1 VEKYAKNCVFLHW
14 LILEFLKNAS
24 VESFELSSKIAD
36 LFILHRA
43 EVILIIWLFP
53 PMLQASQQL
62 STVLT
67 QLQPKRLQRL
77 LKVIKTGLLPTTEQS
92 LSSTLPGHPLPFE
105 LSSLSTEVNMC
116 ATEID
121 IMLSAGR
128 TLTLVL

>member
-1 VEKYAKNCVFLHW
+1 MEKYAKNCVFLHW

-77 LKVIKTGLLPTTEQS
+77 LKVFMKLHVNVSMDSYQS
-92 LSSTLPGHPLPFE
+92 NSAFRGHFC
-105 LSSLSTEVNMC
+105 SFC
-116 ATEID
+116 FGI
-121 IMLSAGR
+121 
-128 TLTLVL
+128 